1 MRIATDPAAISQ
13 AGAKRLTGGI
23 GCGIETCEMA
33 KRVSG
38 LRRPGRPLEFGLSPG
53 R

>member
-13 AGAKRLTGGI
+13 AGAERLTGAI
-23 GCGIETCEMA
+23 GCGIETCGMV
-33 KRVSG
+33 KRASR
-38 LRRPGRPLEFGLSPG
+38 LRELDRPLEFGLAPG